1 MTVSPGSS
9 ASTASSKPAGSGLLQ
24 ELAAWLRTTGTADA
38 LAATVAGSAAGPGL
52 DPLASGPRLVGITE
66 ASGAAGDTGDES
78 GTGATGDRL
87 AAAMQVPTVHRDV
100 ADTPVDRARDLGA
113 EIADRAADDGI
124 PLLVL
129 ADPDVPDTTTAAV
142 VGTLC
147 NLEPVKAHSPAGRT
161 DHAWADEVAVVR
173 DLMFT
178 TRSLRG
184 GPADATKATGVL
196 DAVGSPATAAVTGLL
211 ARAAQ
216 RRTPVILDGAASLAA
231 ALLAE
236 ALSPGSV
243 SWWLAPHR
251 PGGAGADA
259 AAAVLDRL
267 QLRPVHDREL
277 GATAG
282 GAGLCVLPLLQAAAL
297 STAR

>member
-1 MTVSPGSS
+1 MTAPTPSAASPASGSPASGSS
-9 ASTASSKPAGSGLLQ
+9 GPSGLLQ
-24 ELAAWLRTTGTADA
+24 ELADWLRTTGAADA
-38 LAATVAGSAAGPGL
+38 LAATAVGPDQ
-52 DPLASGPRLVGITE
+52 DPPASGPLLVSVTGVTDVTGG
-66 ASGAAGDTGDES
+66 GA
-78 GTGATGDRL
+78 GTGVTGDRL
-87 AAAMQVPTVHRDV
+87 SAAMQIQTVHRDV
-100 ADTPVDRARDLGA
+100 AGTPVGQARDLGA
-113 EIADRAADDGI
+113 EIADRAADDGV

-129 ADPDVPDTTTAAV
+129 AVPDVPDTTTAAI

-161 DHAWADEVAVVR
+161 DHAWADEVAEVR
-173 DLMFT
+173 DLMFA
-178 TRSLRG
+178 TRSLRR
-184 GPADATKATGVL
+184 GPADATKATAVL
-196 DAVGSPATAAVTGLL
+196 DAVGSPVVAAVTGLL

-236 ALSPGSV
+236 ALSPGCAA
-243 SWWLAPHR
+243 WWLAPHR
-251 PGGAGADA
+251 PGGAGAGA
-259 AAAVLDRL
+259 AGAALDRL

-297 STAR
+297 GTAR